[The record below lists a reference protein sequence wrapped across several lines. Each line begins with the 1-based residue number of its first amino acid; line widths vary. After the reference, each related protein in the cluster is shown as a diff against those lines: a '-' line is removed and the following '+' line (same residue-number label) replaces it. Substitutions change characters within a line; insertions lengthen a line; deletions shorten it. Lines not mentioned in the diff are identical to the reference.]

1 MIQILNVEV
10 ICPSTSRNYDYKI
23 PPSMKVGDI
32 KKRIISDIRLY
43 ESLPDL
49 FADEETI
56 GIYCE
61 NKCRLGDDIALGE
74 AGVKSGDRI
83 MII

>member
-1 MIQILNVEV
+1 MERILNVEV
-10 ICPSTSRNYDYKI
+10 MCPSTSRSYDYRI

-43 ESLPDL
+43 EGLPDL
-49 FADEETI
+49 FIEEEDV
-56 GIYCE
+56 GIYYE
-61 NKCRLGDDIALGE
+61 DSFRLNDNASLGG
-74 AGVKSGDRI
+74 AGVKNGDRI